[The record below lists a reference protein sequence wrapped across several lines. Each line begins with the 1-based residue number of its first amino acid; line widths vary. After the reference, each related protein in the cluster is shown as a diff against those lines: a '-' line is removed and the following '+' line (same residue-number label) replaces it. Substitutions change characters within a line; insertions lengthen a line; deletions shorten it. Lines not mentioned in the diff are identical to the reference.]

1 MEVDVGEESGKS
13 LEPKFVRGP
22 ADREVQEGKM
32 VRFDARCSGR
42 PYPEVRRL
50 GKDYVYVKSHSLFY
64 MWYVINKGN
73 KYLLY
78 I

>member
-42 PYPEVRRL
+42 PYPEVRHLR
-50 GKDYVYVKSHSLFY
+50 KE
-64 MWYVINKGN
+64 
-73 KYLLY
+73 Y
-78 I
+78 IKLNSTHCCACGYIFMPL